1 MLCFSS
7 IIIGSIRLKCI
18 RGSPQRYCIFS
29 RSFLNL
35 STSWRQIKRGRKRE
49 EDRQRG
55 AGMQTQTTN
64 GDNIEKVGEV
74 LPNGYVFCSYL
85 QRLNYFL
92 VGKE

>member
-1 MLCFSS
+1 
-7 IIIGSIRLKCI
+7 
-18 RGSPQRYCIFS
+18 
-29 RSFLNL
+29 
-35 STSWRQIKRGRKRE
+35 
-49 EDRQRG
+49 
-55 AGMQTQTTN
+55 MQTQTTN